1 MRFLKGFLIFYFVIS
16 QFVGIFYY
24 FSYRIDCIKSDGFF
38 NAFVGDCKITSLNL
52 MTKLPPGVIESQLKG
67 LIWGYDLIIAVTK
80 AQQISNSQYRQAL
93 MDTKKA
99 VENGD
104 REIIK
109 KIDQLAQRL
118 VNREKTVV
126 GKKLDEFTVM
136 TGVDLKGKLISWEY
150 TVSSRTAFSVIK
162 DNQEIFRTSQTK
174 RMCRDA
180 SSNERKVIDLIFAG
194 NYQFQLNYKLS
205 GGSEELAVIIKSC
218 D

>member
-1 MRFLKGFLIFYFVIS
+1 
-16 QFVGIFYY
+16 
-24 FSYRIDCIKSDGFF
+24 
-38 NAFVGDCKITSLNL
+38 